1 MIAIEPRRTA
11 LVLIDLQ
18 RGILANTLAPHDA
31 SDVAERGGALAAA
44 LRAAG
49 GTIVYV
55 TVDWAMGFADA
66 PAQPVDMPAARTAD
80 GPPDDFATIVD
91 AAGAQP
97 GDLRI
102 VKRQWGAFYGTEL
115 DLQLRRRG
123 IDTIVI
129 AGVATNL
136 GVESTARD
144 GWEHGYAMIFAE
156 DATSTF
162 SEAMHRFAFDT
173 IFPRIGRVASCD
185 AILAAVSA

>member
-1 MIAIEPRRTA
+1 MTGLDPRTTA

-18 RGILANTLAPHDA
+18 RGILANPLAPHA
-31 SDVAERGGALAAA
+31 PADVVARSRMLADR

-49 GTIVYV
+49 GTIVWV
-55 TVDWAMGFADA
+55 TVDWAKGFVDA
-66 PAQPVDMPAARTAD
+66 PAQPTDIAAARSPD
-80 GPPDDFATIVD
+80 GPPADFAELVPETGV
-91 AAGAQP
+91 QP

-102 VKRQWGAFYGTEL
+102 VKRQWGSFYGTEL

-144 GWEHGYAMIFAE
+144 GWERGYAMIFAE

-162 SEAMHRFAFDT
+162 SEPMHRFAFDT
-173 IFPRIGRVASCD
+173 IFPRLGRVVSCD
-185 AILAAVSA
+185 AIAQAFPA